1 MNLRPAV
8 NLSTGDHFGFM
19 VCRPGR
25 LRRFGRRTAGVRSGS
40 INPLEKLRD
49 SRHESDREAANSNEG
64 WKSAVLV
71 GKAVALSAYDMLTQ
85 PEKLKAV
92 YQSYKEAKAKEGK

>member
-8 NLSTGDHFGFM
+8 NLSTGDHFGFT